1 MLYFQLGQQSKR
13 SKLMGKFKDIDTEL
27 QEFKRQAE
35 DMSQKDL
42 IDDYAHLRL
51 RESELEEQ
59 VLNLLAQIRKD
70 VI

>member
-1 MLYFQLGQQSKR
+1 
-13 SKLMGKFKDIDTEL
+13 MGKFKDIDTEL